1 MFKISKEVKE
11 KDLKY
16 DIEQLSIKYVSATQL
31 KEEAEERLE
40 KYIKWKKDTIKDLK
54 EIIFYLE
61 KHLKNKDNLYPVI
74 EEINKIID
82 RSIH

>member
-1 MFKISKEVKE
+1 MFNKLSKE

-31 KEEAEERLE
+31 KEEAEERVE
-40 KYIKWKKDTIKDLK
+40 KYIKWKKDTIRDLK
-54 EIIFYLE
+54 ELIFYLE
-61 KHLKNKDNLYPVI
+61 KHLNNKDNLYPVI
-74 EEINKIID
+74 EEINNIIG

>member
-1 MFKISKEVKE
+1 MFNKE

-16 DIEQLSIKYVSATQL
+16 DIEQLSIKYVGAIKQ
-31 KEEAEERLE
+31 KEEAEERVE
-40 KYIKWKKDTIKDLK
+40 KYIKWKRDTVKDLK
-54 EIIFYLE
+54 ELIFYLE

-74 EEINKIID
+74 DEINKIID